1 MKHIIIAID
10 GYSSCGKS
18 TIAKELSKILLYK
31 YVDTGAMYRAVTLYF
46 IQNNVDFK
54 NIDEVNSALSKINIS
69 FKIDEQTQI
78 QETFLNNENIE
89 EEIRVNPRV
98 AGFVSDV
105 SSISEVRRFLVKQ
118 QQQFGIEKAIIMD
131 GRDIGTVVFPDAE
144 LKLFITAEPN
154 IRAQRRYDEL
164 KSKGKGTTFEEV
176 LANLT
181 KRDYIDSH
189 RDDSPLMKANDA
201 IELDNFVVNSS
212 AISLATVAKSL
223 FKAACLAFSK
233 LIFFPSSNSAS
244 NSLEIESSKFNNPL
258 DILEACSKFSPNCFD
273 LTTDS
278 ANAEALPPNDNF
290 KEADA
295 LPTSFKTSFSL
306 TINLF

>member
-1 MKHIIIAID
+1 M
-10 GYSSCGKS
+10 
-18 TIAKELSKILLYK
+18 
-31 YVDTGAMYRAVTLYF
+31 
-46 IQNNVDFK
+46 
-54 NIDEVNSALSKINIS
+54 
-69 FKIDEQTQI
+69 
-78 QETFLNNENIE
+78 
-89 EEIRVNPRV
+89 NPRV

-201 IELDNFVVNSS
+201 IEVDNSNINHHEQLELILKLVNEK
-212 AISLATVAKSL
+212 IG
-223 FKAACLAFSK
+223 SK
-233 LIFFPSSNSAS
+233 
-244 NSLEIESSKFNNPL
+244 
-258 DILEACSKFSPNCFD
+258 PNKIIY
-273 LTTDS
+273 S
-278 ANAEALPPNDNF
+278 
-290 KEADA
+290 
-295 LPTSFKTSFSL
+295 
-306 TINLF
+306 

>member
-1 MKHIIIAID
+1 MKPIIIAID

-31 YVDTGAMYRAVTLYF
+31 YLDTGAMYRAVTLYF

-54 NIDEVNSALSKINIS
+54 NIDEVNSALSKIKIS
-69 FKIDEQTQI
+69 FKIDVQTQI

-98 AGFVSDV
+98 AGFVSEV

-131 GRDIGTVVFPDAE
+131 GRDIGTVVFPNAE

-154 IRAQRRYDEL
+154 IRAQRRFDEL
-164 KSKGKGTTFEEV
+164 KSKGNGTTFEEV

-189 RDDSPLMKANDA
+189 REDSPLMKANDA
-201 IELDNFVVNSS
+201 IELDNSNINHQQQLELILKLVNEKIGS
-212 AISLATVAKSL
+212 
-223 FKAACLAFSK
+223 KA
-233 LIFFPSSNSAS
+233 
-244 NSLEIESSKFNNPL
+244 
-258 DILEACSKFSPNCFD
+258 
-273 LTTDS
+273 
-278 ANAEALPPNDNF
+278 
-290 KEADA
+290 
-295 LPTSFKTSFSL
+295 
-306 TINLF
+306 